1 MRLVGGLDPSA
12 SARRPSGV
20 AIIALEHRKL
30 AQVGMFYEDD
40 DIVNVM
46 STVEALAIDSPL
58 SMPKNGAF
66 REIDSE
72 MMRRGFHLL
81 PPSWRGMSM
90 LFERSVRLLRLIGV
104 PAFETHPRSAL
115 DASGCRGVE
124 ALLDATGISYDELPN
139 SKDALD
145 AVVAAVVALNV
156 VEDSA
161 VEVKA
166 SDGSIYLIP
175 EVCRNRDRASLK
187 PSRTASLRS
196 RRQVT
201 RDPSPQL

>member
-1 MRLVGGLDPSA
+1 MVGGLDPSA

-20 AIIALEHRKL
+20 AIIELERRKL
-30 AQVGMFYEDD
+30 ARVGICYDD
-40 DIVNVM
+40 NDIVNAM
-46 STVEALAIDSPL
+46 SAVEALAIDSPL
-58 SMPKNGAF
+58 SMPENGAF
-66 REIDSE
+66 RKIDSE
-72 MMRRGFHLL
+72 MIRRGFHLL

-90 LFERSVRLLRLIGV
+90 LVERSVRLLQLIGV

-124 ALLDATGISYDELPN
+124 ELLDATGISYDELPN
-139 SKDALD
+139 SRDALD
-145 AVVAAVVALNV
+145 AVIAAVVALNV

-175 EVCRNRDRASLK
+175 GVCRSRDRASLR

-196 RRQVT
+196 GRQVT
-201 RDPSPQL
+201 RDPSPQP